1 MEKGFA
7 LHMNKVESKWKICAN
22 FGSIWPSGSEEKVWR
37 IKCVYDNS
45 TKNASNR
52 KLINLT
58 FLSGELKF
66 VEYQVKQ
73 RQMVSK
79 TE

>member
-1 MEKGFA
+1 MEKVFV
-7 LHMNKVESKWKICAN
+7 LHMNKGKSKWKICAN
-22 FGSIWPSGSEEKVWR
+22 FGSIWPSGSEEEDKELN
-37 IKCVYDNS
+37 VYDNS

-58 FLSGELKF
+58 FLSGELKC
-66 VEYQVKQ
+66 VWNQVNQ